1 MKDLK
6 DTINLMK
13 SGDYKARFIA
23 EYWQVKI
30 RYDKLV
36 AMLEKWDK
44 GELDFKPTCPRSLFN
59 EQITGMNTYLDVLEK
74 RAKLEDI
81 DLENKANFNY
91 KDVVEKVL
99 DRWIEKSFVY
109 TNWIDFKAD
118 LRASI
123 EKEYKLTVD
132 LRKVD
137 FRGILKY
144 CKEVW
149 YEYQKDRK

>member
-1 MKDLK
+1 MKELK

-44 GELDFKPTCPRSLFN
+44 RELDFKPTCPRSLFN
-59 EQITGMNTYLDVLEK
+59 EQITGMNIYLDVLEK

-81 DLENKANFNY
+81 DLENKNLIY
-91 KDVVEKVL
+91 
-99 DRWIEKSFVY
+99 
-109 TNWIDFKAD
+109 
-118 LRASI
+118 
-123 EKEYKLTVD
+123 
-132 LRKVD
+132 
-137 FRGILKY
+137 
-144 CKEVW
+144 
-149 YEYQKDRK
+149 